1 MGDKIIMYPY
11 IDHLFIRAYHENE
24 PGRFATLLLR
34 LPGKE
39 KSNFGLGDNSS
50 LPFSALRSIGLKCM
64 EHLFNIIADAD
75 VSLDTHLSYLF
86 DGAF

>member
-1 MGDKIIMYPY
+1 MGDQIIMYPY

-50 LPFSALRSIGLKCM
+50 LSFSALRSISLKCM

-75 VSLDTHLSYLF
+75 VSLGAHLSDLLE
-86 DGAF
+86 GAY